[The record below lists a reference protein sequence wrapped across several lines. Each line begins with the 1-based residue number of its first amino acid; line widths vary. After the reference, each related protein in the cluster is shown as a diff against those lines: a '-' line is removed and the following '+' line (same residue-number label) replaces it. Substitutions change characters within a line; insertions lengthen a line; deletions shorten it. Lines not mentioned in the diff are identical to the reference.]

1 MLYYVEGLGKCQIW
15 TVFSEEKKNFV
26 IKSHVIKPHFGLKKR
41 FLCSLS

>member
-1 MLYYVEGLGKCQIW
+1 MLYYVNELGKCQIW
-15 TVFSEEKKNFV
+15 TVFSEKKNFV

>member
-15 TVFSEEKKNFV
+15 TVFSEKNFV
-26 IKSHVIKPHFGLKKR
+26 IKSNVIKPHFGLKKR